1 MSNRCTIK
9 QSKRSRPNIP
19 TAILNLPRKPP
30 KDPQGMTCKISWF
43 HFGGLKSSSS
53 HSHDSLEGFHGAQM
67 PQHQCHI
74 FSGGWLSKSCTRI
87 TKHHQTSEMMRGNA
101 RAFFYP
107 ILKLGRG
114 ARSAFGGAAETRFHQ
129 CRQLCPA
136 PKPFCPHPLCRL
148 HFGVPSPLLFAA
160 ALQFL
165 GLDIALH

>member
-19 TAILNLPRKPP
+19 TATLNLPRKPP

-53 HSHDSLEGFHGAQM
+53 HSHDSLEVFHGAQM
-67 PQHQCHI
+67 PQHQFHI

-107 ILKLGRG
+107 ILKLGARG
-114 ARSAFGGAAETRFHQ
+114 TVRVWWR
-129 CRQLCPA
+129 CRNSISPMTSTLSSTKAILPA
-136 PKPFCPHPLCRL
+136 PTLPTALWSPKPPAVCCRPT
-148 HFGVPSPLLFAA
+148 VPRA
-160 ALQFL
+160 
-165 GLDIALH
+165 